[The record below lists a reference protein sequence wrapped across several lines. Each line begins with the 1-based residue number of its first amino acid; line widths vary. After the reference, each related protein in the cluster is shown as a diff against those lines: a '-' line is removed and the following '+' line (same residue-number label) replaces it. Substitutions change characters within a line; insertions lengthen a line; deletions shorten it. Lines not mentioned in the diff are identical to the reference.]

1 MGGYSVGQSDC
12 QSIVANAA
20 PQPVS
25 CTHIYMSTLFE
36 PLNLEPAYRRV
47 AATIE
52 GKIMARD
59 LNDGDPLPPELDLAR
74 QFGVNR
80 STVREALR
88 ELQSKGLL
96 TRKEGGKR
104 LFVTHPQPSN
114 VASDVSRALTL
125 HGVTFLEVWEAMMII
140 EPQAAA
146 LAARKRETAQ
156 LDELETLHRRF
167 EALGPDRE
175 LAVQV
180 VVEFFRAIARS
191 TQNHVLVL
199 AQAPLMRLLSPT
211 LGRMI
216 DQVPQARSRISV
228 AQRHLLDAI
237 RARNVDDARNWMEK
251 HIRDFRRGYELAG
264 IELDYRVTASGV
276 TA

>member
-1 MGGYSVGQSDC
+1 M
-12 QSIVANAA
+12 A
-20 PQPVS
+20 
-25 CTHIYMSTLFE
+25 TLFE

-47 AATIE
+47 AVTIE

-59 LNDGDPLPPELDLAR
+59 LNDGDALPAELDLAR

-104 LFVTHPQPSN
+104 LYVTYPQAAN
-114 VASDVSRALTL
+114 VASDVSRALKL

-146 LAARKRETAQ
+146 LAARKREPTQ
-156 LDELETLHRRF
+156 IEELETLHRLF
-167 EALGPDRE
+167 ESLAADRE
-175 LAVQV
+175 RAVA
-180 VVEFFRAIARS
+180 VEFFRTLARC

-199 AQAPLMRLLSPT
+199 AQAPLTRLLSPT

-216 DQVPQARSRISV
+216 DQVPQARSRIIV
-228 AQRHLLDAI
+228 AQQRLIDAI
-237 RARNVDDARNWMEK
+237 RSRNAEEARSWMEK
-251 HIRDFRRGYELAG
+251 HIRDFKRGYEVAG
-264 IELDYRVTASGV
+264 IELDYRVMDRV
-276 TA
+276 TV